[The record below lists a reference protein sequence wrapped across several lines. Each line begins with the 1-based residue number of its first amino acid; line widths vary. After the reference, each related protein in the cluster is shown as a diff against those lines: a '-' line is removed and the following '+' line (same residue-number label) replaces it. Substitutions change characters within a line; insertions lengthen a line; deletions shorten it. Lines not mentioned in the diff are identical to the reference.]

1 MTSHHPYTHGGGHS
15 SASVSPESF
24 LMSDSPSVIDN
35 APSVEPTADQATAT
49 PQPDAGDEPT
59 TTEAAPDTGTEPTAD
74 DAGDDD
80 HEPDPA
86 KLPKGVQKRIDK
98 LTQQR
103 YEREAR
109 IRELE
114 AQISENERK
123 AQASQPEPDPSQ
135 FETLEQYL
143 DAKVEFEA
151 GKRLREIEQER
162 TIQQKNAE
170 RLSSFNERSA
180 AVRQANPDF
189 DAVLQSAAIGV
200 SDAVMET
207 ILESDDGPAV
217 AYHLAKN
224 PTELY
229 RLNAMGDRQQMLEL
243 GRISAR
249 LSTKV
254 PERKVTQAPPPAPA
268 VKATGSVSKYGP
280 DMTDKEYDDYRKRQD
295 AQRKRR

>member
-1 MTSHHPYTHGGGHS
+1 
-15 SASVSPESF
+15 
-24 LMSDSPSVIDN
+24 MSDSPSVIDN
-35 APSVEPTADQATAT
+35 APSVEPTAAETTAT
-49 PQPDAGDEPT
+49 PQADAADEPT
-59 TTEAAPDTGTEPTAD
+59 TTDAAPDTGTESTAD

-98 LTQQR
+98 LTRQR
-103 YEREAR
+103 YEQEAR

-114 AQISENERK
+114 AKISENERK
-123 AQASQPEPDPSQ
+123 AQASQPDPDPSQ

-151 GKRLREIEQER
+151 SKRLREIEQQR

-170 RLSSFNERSA
+170 RIASFNERSA

-229 RLNAMGDRQQMLEL
+229 RLNAMTERQQVFEL

-249 LSTKV
+249 LSAKV

-268 VKATGSVSKYGP
+268 VKATGTGSKSVS
-280 DMTDKEYDDYRKRQD
+280 DMTDKEYAEFRRRQD

>member
-1 MTSHHPYTHGGGHS
+1 
-15 SASVSPESF
+15 
-24 LMSDSPSVIDN
+24 MSESPSVIDN
-35 APSVEPTADQATAT
+35 ALSVEPSADETTAT
-49 PQPDAGDEPT
+49 PQADAAEEPST
-59 TTEAAPDTGTEPTAD
+59 TDAAKESGTESTAD
-74 DAGDDD
+74 DADDD
-80 HEPDPA
+80 GHESEPA

-114 AQISENERK
+114 AKIAENERM
-123 AQASQPEPDPSQ
+123 AQAEQPEPDPSQ

-151 GKRLREIEQER
+151 GKRVREIESQR
-162 TIQQKNAE
+162 TVQQKEAE
-170 RLSSFNERSA
+170 RMAGFNERA
-180 AVRQANPDF
+180 AAIRQANPDF
-189 DAVLQSAAIGV
+189 DAVLQSAAVGV

-207 ILESDDGPAV
+207 ILESDDGPSL

-229 RLNAMGDRQQMLEL
+229 RLNAMTERQQVLEL

-249 LSTKV
+249 LSAKV

-268 VKATGSVSKYGP
+268 VKATGTGSKSVS
-280 DMTDKEYDDYRKRQD
+280 DMTDKEYAEFRRRQD

>member
-1 MTSHHPYTHGGGHS
+1 
-15 SASVSPESF
+15 
-24 LMSDSPSVIDN
+24 MSDSPSVIDN
-35 APSVEPTADQATAT
+35 APSVEPIADQTTAP

-123 AQASQPEPDPSQ
+123 AQASQPDPDPSQ

-151 GKRLREIEQER
+151 SKRLREIEQER

-170 RLSSFNERSA
+170 RLSGFNERSA

-229 RLNAMGDRQQMLEL
+229 RLNAMTERQQVLEL

-249 LSTKV
+249 LSAKV
-254 PERKVTQAPPPAPA
+254 PERKVTSAPPPAPA
-268 VKATGSVSKYGP
+268 VKAAGTGSKSVS
-280 DMTDKEYDDYRKRQD
+280 DMTDKEYMEFRRRQD

>member
-1 MTSHHPYTHGGGHS
+1 
-15 SASVSPESF
+15 
-24 LMSDSPSVIDN
+24 MSDSPSVIDN
-35 APSVEPTADQATAT
+35 APSVEPIADQTTAT
-49 PQPDAGDEPT
+49 PQADVADEPT
-59 TTEAAPDTGTEPTAD
+59 TTGAAPDTGTESNAD

-98 LTQQR
+98 LTRQR
-103 YEREAR
+103 YELEAR
-109 IRELE
+109 LRERD
-114 AQISENERK
+114 AIISENERK
-123 AQASQPEPDPSQ
+123 AQASQPDPDPSQ
-135 FETLEQYL
+135 FDTWEQYL

-151 GKRLREIEQER
+151 GKKIREIEQQR

-170 RLSSFNERSA
+170 RFASFNDRA
-180 AVRQANPDF
+180 AAIRQANPDY
-189 DAVLQSAAIGV
+189 DAVLQSAAVNV
-200 SDAVMET
+200 SQAVMET

-229 RLNAMGDRQQMLEL
+229 RLNAMSERQQVLEL

-249 LSTKV
+249 LSAKV

-268 VKATGSVSKYGP
+268 VKATGSGSKSVS
-280 DMTDKEYDDYRKRQD
+280 DMTDKEYADFRRRQD

>member
-1 MTSHHPYTHGGGHS
+1 
-15 SASVSPESF
+15 
-24 LMSDSPSVIDN
+24 MSDSPSVIDN
-35 APSVEPTADQATAT
+35 APSVEPIADQTTA
-49 PQPDAGDEPT
+49 PQQADAADEPT
-59 TTEAAPDTGTEPTAD
+59 TTDAAPDTGTESTAD

-98 LTQQR
+98 LTRQR
-103 YEREAR
+103 YELEAR
-109 IRELE
+109 LRERD
-114 AQISENERK
+114 AIISENERK
-123 AQASQPEPDPSQ
+123 AQASQPDPDPSQ
-135 FETLEQYL
+135 FDTWEQYL

-151 GKRLREIEQER
+151 GKKIREIEQQR
-162 TIQQKNAE
+162 AIQQKNAE
-170 RLSSFNERSA
+170 RFANFNERA
-180 AVRQANPDF
+180 AAIRQANPDY
-189 DAVLQSAAIGV
+189 DAVLQSAAVNV
-200 SDAVMET
+200 SNAVMET

-229 RLNAMGDRQQMLEL
+229 RLNAMSERQQVLEL

-249 LSTKV
+249 LSAKA

-268 VKATGSVSKYGP
+268 VKATGSGSKSVS
-280 DMTDKEYDDYRKRQD
+280 DMTDKEYADFRKRQD

>member
-1 MTSHHPYTHGGGHS
+1 
-15 SASVSPESF
+15 
-24 LMSDSPSVIDN
+24 MSDTPSVIDN
-35 APSVEPTADQATAT
+35 APPVEAIADPTTAT
-49 PQPDAGDEPT
+49 PQADAADEPT
-59 TTEAAPDTGTEPTAD
+59 TTDAAPDTEPEPAAD
-74 DAGDDD
+74 DADGDD

-114 AQISENERK
+114 AKLAEQERT
-123 AQASQPEPDPSQ
+123 AQASQPEPDPTQ
-135 FETLEQYL
+135 FDDLEKYL
-143 DAKVEFEA
+143 AAKVEFET
-151 GKRLREIEQER
+151 GKKLREIEQQR
-162 TIQQKNAE
+162 TVQQKQAE
-170 RLSSFNERSA
+170 RVAGFNERA
-180 AVRQANPDF
+180 ASIRQANPDF

-207 ILESDDGPAV
+207 ILESDDGPSV
-217 AYHLAKN
+217 AYYLAKN

-229 RLNAMGDRQQMLEL
+229 KLNAMGERQQVLEL

-249 LSTKV
+249 LSAKV

-268 VKATGSVSKYGP
+268 VKATGSGSKSVS
-280 DMTDKEYDDYRKRQD
+280 DMTDKEYADFRKRQD

>member
-1 MTSHHPYTHGGGHS
+1 
-15 SASVSPESF
+15 
-24 LMSDSPSVIDN
+24 MSDSPSVIDN
-35 APSVEPTADQATAT
+35 APSVEPIAAETTAP

-59 TTEAAPDTGTEPTAD
+59 TTDAAPDTGTEPTAD

-123 AQASQPEPDPSQ
+123 AQASQPDPDPSQ

-151 GKRLREIEQER
+151 GKRLREIEQQR

-170 RLSSFNERSA
+170 RLAGFNERSA

-229 RLNAMGDRQQMLEL
+229 RLNAMTERQQVLEL

>member
-1 MTSHHPYTHGGGHS
+1 
-15 SASVSPESF
+15 
-24 LMSDSPSVIDN
+24 MSDSPSVIDN
-35 APSVEPTADQATAT
+35 APSVEPIADQTTAT
-49 PQPDAGDEPT
+49 HQPDAGDEPT
-59 TTEAAPDTGTEPTAD
+59 TTDVAPDTGTESTAD

-123 AQASQPEPDPSQ
+123 AQASQPDPDPSQ
-135 FETLEQYL
+135 FNTWEEYL

-151 GKRLREIEQER
+151 GKKVRDIEQQR

-170 RLSSFNERSA
+170 RFASFNDRA
-180 AVRQANPDF
+180 DAIRQANPDY
-189 DAVLQSAAIGV
+189 DAVLQSAAVNV
-200 SDAVMET
+200 SQAVMET

-229 RLNAMGDRQQMLEL
+229 RLNAMSERQQVLEL

-249 LSTKV
+249 LSAKV

-268 VKATGSVSKYGP
+268 VKATGSGSKSVS
-280 DMTDKEYDDYRKRQD
+280 DMTDKEYADFRKRQD

>member
-1 MTSHHPYTHGGGHS
+1 
-15 SASVSPESF
+15 
-24 LMSDSPSVIDN
+24 MSDSPSVIDN
-35 APSVEPTADQATAT
+35 APSVEPIADQTTAP

-80 HEPDPA
+80 HEPDHA

-123 AQASQPEPDPSQ
+123 AQASQPAPDPSQ

-143 DAKVEFEA
+143 DAEVEFRA
-151 GKRLREIEQER
+151 SKKIRDIEQER

-170 RLSSFNERSA
+170 RLAGFNERSA

-189 DAVLQSAAIGV
+189 DAALQSAAIGV
-200 SDAVMET
+200 SNAVMET

-229 RLNAMGDRQQMLEL
+229 RLNAMTERQQVLEL

-268 VKATGSVSKYGP
+268 VKATGSGSKSVS
-280 DMTDKEYDDYRKRQD
+280 DMTDKEYADFRKRQD

>member
-1 MTSHHPYTHGGGHS
+1 
-15 SASVSPESF
+15 
-24 LMSDSPSVIDN
+24 MSDTSSVIDN
-35 APSVEPTADQATAT
+35 APPVEAIADPTTAT
-49 PQPDAGDEPT
+49 PQADAADEPT
-59 TTEAAPDTGTEPTAD
+59 TTDAAPESGSEPSAD

-80 HEPDPA
+80 HETDHA

-114 AQISENERK
+114 ARIAETERK
-123 AQASQPEPDPSQ
+123 SQAAEPEPDPAQ
-135 FETLEQYL
+135 FETLEAFL
-143 DAKVEFEA
+143 DAKVKHET

-162 TIQQKNAE
+162 TVQQKQAE
-170 RLSSFNERSA
+170 RLAGFNERA
-180 AVRQANPDF
+180 QTVRQANPDF
-189 DAVLQSAAIGV
+189 DTVLQSAAVGV

-229 RLNAMGDRQQMLEL
+229 RLNAMNERQQVLEL

-249 LSTKV
+249 LSAKV

-268 VKATGSVSKYGP
+268 VKAAGTGSKSVS
-280 DMTDKEYDDYRKRQD
+280 DMTDKEYADFRKRQD

>member
-1 MTSHHPYTHGGGHS
+1 
-15 SASVSPESF
+15 
-24 LMSDSPSVIDN
+24 MSDSPSVIDN
-35 APSVEPTADQATAT
+35 APSVEPIADQTTA
-49 PQPDAGDEPT
+49 PQQADVAEEHT
-59 TTEAAPDTGTEPTAD
+59 TTDAAPDTGTEPAAD
-74 DAGDDD
+74 DAADDD

-86 KLPKGVQKRIDK
+86 KLPKGVQNRIDK

-114 AQISENERK
+114 AMISENERK
-123 AQASQPEPDPSQ
+123 AQASQPDPDPSQ
-135 FETLEQYL
+135 FDTWEKYL

-151 GKRLREIEQER
+151 GKKIREIEQQR

-170 RLSSFNERSA
+170 RFANFNERA
-180 AVRQANPDF
+180 AAIRQANPDY
-189 DAVLQSAAIGV
+189 DAVLQSAAVNV
-200 SDAVMET
+200 SNAVMET

-229 RLNAMGDRQQMLEL
+229 RLNAMSERQQVLEL

-249 LSTKV
+249 LSAKV

-268 VKATGSVSKYGP
+268 VKATGSGSKSVS
-280 DMTDKEYDDYRKRQD
+280 DMTDKEYADFRKRQD

>member
-1 MTSHHPYTHGGGHS
+1 
-15 SASVSPESF
+15 
-24 LMSDSPSVIDN
+24 MSESPSVIDN
-35 APSVEPTADQATAT
+35 APPVEPIADQTTAP
-49 PQPDAGDEPT
+49 PQDDASDEHT
-59 TTEAAPDTGTEPTAD
+59 TTDAAPETGTDSNAD

-114 AQISENERK
+114 ARIAENERK
-123 AQASQPEPDPSQ
+123 AQASQPEPDPSK
-135 FETLEQYL
+135 FDSLEQYL

-151 GKRLREIEQER
+151 GKRIREIEQQR
-162 TIQQKNAE
+162 DIQQKNAE
-170 RLSSFNERSA
+170 RVAGFNERA
-180 AVRQANPDF
+180 IAVRQANPDF
-189 DAVLQSAAIGV
+189 DAVLQSAAVNV
-200 SDAVMET
+200 SQAVMET

-217 AYHLAKN
+217 AYHLAKH

-229 RLNAMGDRQQMLEL
+229 RLNAMSERQQVLEL

-249 LSTKV
+249 LSAKV

-268 VKATGSVSKYGP
+268 VKATGTGSKSVS
-280 DMTDKEYDDYRKRQD
+280 DMTDKEYAEFRKRQD

>member
-1 MTSHHPYTHGGGHS
+1 MTSHHPYTHGGS
-15 SASVSPESF
+15 ISAAAVSPESF

-35 APSVEPTADQATAT
+35 APSVEPIADQTTAP
-49 PQPDAGDEPT
+49 PQPDAGDEPNT
-59 TTEAAPDTGTEPTAD
+59 TDSATDTGTESTAG
-74 DAGDDD
+74 DAGDND

-123 AQASQPEPDPSQ
+123 AQASQPDPDPSQ
-135 FETLEQYL
+135 FNTWEEYL

-151 GKRLREIEQER
+151 GKKVRDIEQQR

-170 RLSSFNERSA
+170 RFASFNDRA
-180 AVRQANPDF
+180 DAIRQANPDY
-189 DAVLQSAAIGV
+189 DAVLQSAAVNV
-200 SDAVMET
+200 SQAVMET

-229 RLNAMGDRQQMLEL
+229 RLNAMSERQQVLEL

-249 LSTKV
+249 LSAKV

-268 VKATGSVSKYGP
+268 VKATGSGSKSVS
-280 DMTDKEYDDYRKRQD
+280 DMTDKEYADFRKRQD